1 MTPPNPPATS
11 DNRSGRDAL
20 SGVLFVGLFSAAVV
34 QLASLPAVRA
44 IGLSPLVIGIVCGML
59 FGNFLRGDMPA
70 GWNAGVHFSAK
81 RLLRIAVAFYGLNV
95 SVQQIVSI
103 GMPGIVVSLGIVVST
118 LVVGVVAGRKLFGLD
133 RDTALLTAA
142 GSAICGAAAVLAFES
157 TLRSQPHKS
166 AVAVATV
173 VLFGTLSMF
182 LYPVIYHWGILGFDT
197 RGWGLFIGG
206 TVHEVAQVVA
216 TASNIDA
223 ATTHAATIVKMT
235 RVALLIPVLLALGF
249 WIRMQARAKG
259 SAADAAGVPIPWF
272 AFGFLLLAGINSLGI
287 IPEAALD
294 AIRRLDV
301 FALTMAMTAM
311 GMETRFSSI
320 RKAGPKVMMLG
331 GLIYVWLFFA
341 GYSLVK
347 WVS

>member
-1 MTPPNPPATS
+1 MSSTVAEHQPPRTTR
-11 DNRSGRDAL
+11 DLFSGI
-20 SGVLFVGLFSAAVV
+20 LFVGLFAAAVV
-34 QLASLPAVRA
+34 QLAAIPAIKA

-59 FGNFLRGDMPA
+59 FGNFLRGDMPS

-81 RLLRIAVAFYGLNV
+81 RLLRIAVAFYGLNI
-95 SVQQIVSI
+95 SIQQIIAI
-103 GMPGIVVSLGIVVST
+103 GMPGFLASLGIVVST
-118 LVVGVVAGRKLFGLD
+118 LLVGVVAGRKLLGLD

-173 VLFGTLSMF
+173 VVFGTVSMF
-182 LYPVIYHWGILGFDT
+182 FYPLLHHWGVLALDT
-197 RGWGLFIGG
+197 QGWGLFIGA

-223 ATTHAATIVKMT
+223 DTTHAATIVKMT

-249 WIRMQARAKG
+249 WLRMQARAQG
-259 SAADAAGVPIPWF
+259 SSDKAGGVPVPWF

-287 IPEAALD
+287 IPEVALD

-320 RKAGPKVMMLG
+320 RRAGPKVMLLG
-331 GLIYVWLFFA
+331 GLIYVWLLFA